1 MGMLEDCH
9 PDHAWYQFISEPGHL
24 GFAGTARERT
34 WVIGSHME
42 LTTCTSDPYEIYDDI
57 RSWFT
62 DYCQCKVSDYLVASE
77 QEVRMEALEVANKLG
92 LAHFVPG
99 PSPMSI
105 LLNHRESDV
114 ARDLNEKYFQR
125 TGYRP
130 DSNPN
135 LVYGLGDSAQYCSWS
150 AASGKIPTYRLSTCN
165 SKFWLPK
172 YGRWMTCKERLLSMG
187 FPVVGEVARSMR
199 VPLIGAANVKRASDI
214 IGNSMH
220 LQTCGVFQLLALS
233 CFNPVN

>member
-99 PSPMSI
+99 HSPMSI
-105 LLNHRESDV
+105 LLNHRESNV

-135 LVYGLGDSAQYCSWS
+135 LVYGLGDSASKGPGRARRG
-150 AASGKIPTYRLSTCN
+150 AAKTLSSSFRTWHLMPETHYTFWHVFSSIFGSDLMSGNNMIIHNICCIVMV
-165 SKFWLPK
+165 FFDK
-172 YGRWMTCKERLLSMG
+172 YGT
-187 FPVVGEVARSMR
+187 PT
-199 VPLIGAANVKRASDI
+199 I
-214 IGNSMH
+214 
-220 LQTCGVFQLLALS
+220 LQNEHGS
-233 CFNPVN
+233 